1 MARRQYLTAGEA
13 AERLGVSRATL
24 YAYVSRGQIRS
35 EVGDESTRER
45 RYHAEDVEALAARK
59 TYRRD
64 PAKAAQD
71 ALHWGS
77 PMLDSALTLIRDH
90 RLYYCGWDAAALAR
104 EASFEQT
111 AALLWTGDRAQA
123 GALFDA
129 ARSPERLEGLSAAR
143 DLPAPHLP
151 TAHLPT
157 PARMAVALAF
167 AGADDLAAYDL
178 SAPAVA
184 RTGGRIVRLLAAAL
198 TGGEGRGPAE
208 AGIAGQIAAGWDR
221 PDAAPLINAAL
232 ILCADH
238 ELNAS
243 SFAARVA
250 ASTDANPY
258 AIVAAG
264 LAALTGFK
272 HGGNTELT
280 EAFLNTPGDLARAAA
295 DRLRRGERIPGFGH
309 RLYPAGDPRAVAL
322 IAMMREAAPGAPVLA
337 RLDALTA
344 VMREVKEIA
353 PNIDL
358 ALAALAR
365 LLDLPPGA
373 SLGMFAVGRSVGW
386 IAHAIEQY
394 AGGMLI
400 RPRARYVGEMPA
412 DD

>member
-1 MARRQYLTAGEA
+1 MARRQYLTAAEA

-45 RYHAEDVEALAARK
+45 RYHADDVEALAARK

-90 RLYYCGWDAAALAR
+90 RLYYRGEDAAALAR

-111 AALLWTGDRAQA
+111 AALLWTGDLAQA
-123 GALFDA
+123 GALFDT
-129 ARSPERLEGLSAAR
+129 ARSSERLEGWSAAR
-143 DLPAPHLP
+143 DLP
-151 TAHLPT
+151 TA
-157 PARMAVALAF
+157 ARMAVALAF

-184 RTGGRIVRLLAAAL
+184 RTGARIVRLLAAAL
-198 TGGEGRGPAE
+198 IGGEEGRPAD
-208 AGIAGQIAAGWDR
+208 AGIAGQIAEGWGC
-221 PDAAPLINAAL
+221 PDAAPLISAAL

-258 AIVAAG
+258 AVVAAG

-309 RLYPAGDPRAVAL
+309 RLYPEGDPRAAVL
-322 IAMMREAAPGAPVLA
+322 IALMREAAPGAPVLA

-344 VMREVKEIA
+344 VMKEVKEIA

-373 SLGMFAVGRSVGW
+373 SLGLFAVGRSVGW